1 MKRYPLMSLFALSIL
16 LISCGESQ
24 TQAQEAVEDVP
35 VHTRLVAVINPTDGN
50 EASGVITFSREGEDV
65 RVIATISGLDPESQ
79 HGFHI
84 HEYGDCSA
92 SDGTSAGGHYDPYG
106 MPHGAPTDSE
116 RHIGDMGN
124 ITTDGDGVGT
134 LEYVDSHIELDGMY
148 SILGRGV
155 IVHAGEDDLQTQPT
169 GDAGGRLGC
178 GTIGVAQPLE

>member
-92 SDGTSAGGHYDPYG
+92 SDGTSAGR
-106 MPHGAPTDSE
+106 SE
-116 RHIGDMGN
+116 ERR
-124 ITTDGDGVGT
+124 VGR
-134 LEYVDSHIELDGMY
+134 ERRI
-148 SILGRGV
+148 
-155 IVHAGEDDLQTQPT
+155 
-169 GDAGGRLGC
+169 
-178 GTIGVAQPLE
+178 